1 MWVVE
6 TAVIAAGEK
15 QKKDESEDED
25 GRGMS

>member
-6 TAVIAAGEK
+6 TAVIAAGGKEK
-15 QKKDESEDED
+15 EDESEDKD